1 MHASR
6 LVSILLLLQARGR
19 LTARELADELEVS
32 LRTIYRDLDGLAEAG
47 VPVYADRGPAGGYQ
61 LVDGYRTRLTGL
73 SADEAQALFLSGL
86 EGPAAQLGLGTV
98 LAAAQLKV
106 MAALPPEIRG
116 RAARLRERFLLVA
129 PGWFRRDEP
138 PASLGAISQGVWNGQ
153 RVRFAYDGPDG
164 VAERVVDPFGLV
176 LKAGIWYLVARRDGL
191 MRTYRASRIR
201 DAECLDERFDRP
213 DGFDL
218 ASHWNAASE
227 AFAESLRRVRVTVR
241 VRTDSIDDLDYAVG
255 GAAALEHPQAIT
267 TTTAGGSPS
276 GTSAAGTPGDGGDRG
291 PAEGAWTILS
301 FGSTSVESACSD
313 LLRLGARVEVID
325 PPALRTLIAATAR
338 DMVARY
344 ADPVQA
350 PHSQPGPDPRP
361 GA

>member
-1 MHASR
+1 M
-6 LVSILLLLQARGR
+6 
-19 LTARELADELEVS
+19 TARELADELEVS

-47 VPVYADRGPAGGYQ
+47 VPIYADRGPAGGYQ

-106 MAALPPEIRG
+106 MAALPPELRG
-116 RAARLRERFLLVA
+116 RASRLRERFLLVA

-138 PASLGAISQGVWNGQ
+138 PVSLGSIAQGVWNSQ
-153 RVRFAYDGPDG
+153 QVRFVYDGPDG
-164 VAERVVDPFGLV
+164 PVERRVEPLGLV

-213 DGFDL
+213 EGFDL
-218 ASHWNAASE
+218 AGHWNAASE

-241 VRTDSIDDLDYAVG
+241 VRTDAIDELEYAVG
-255 GAAALEHPQAIT
+255 GAAALEHPRVIP
-267 TTTAGGSPS
+267 TAG
-276 GTSAAGTPGDGGDRG
+276 AAVATDEGGREASDGGREGRAGRVAAEDG
-291 PAEGAWTILS
+291 PRHEDDHAAADGSSWTVLS
-301 FGSTSVESACSD
+301 FGSTSVDAACSD
-313 LLRLGARVEVID
+313 LLRLGAQVEVID
-325 PPALRTLIAATAR
+325 PPALRTLMAATAR

-344 ADPVQA
+344 AA
-350 PHSQPGPDPRP
+350 PGPAPRS
-361 GA
+361 

>member
-19 LTARELADELEVS
+19 MTARELADELEVS

-47 VPVYADRGPAGGYQ
+47 VPIYADRGPAGGYQ

-106 MAALPPEIRG
+106 MAALPPELRG

-138 PASLGAISQGVWNGQ
+138 PASLGSVAHGVWNSQ
-153 RVRFAYDGPDG
+153 RVRFVYDGPDG
-164 VAERVVDPFGLV
+164 PVERRVEPLGLV

-213 DGFDL
+213 EGFDL
-218 ASHWNAASE
+218 AGHWTAASE
-227 AFAESLRRVRVTVR
+227 AFAESLRRVRITVR
-241 VRTDSIDDLDYAVG
+241 VRTDAIDELEYAVG
-255 GAAALEHPQAIT
+255 GAAAIEHPQVVPRS
-267 TTTAGGSPS
+267 GGAAAMDDGGREAAAARPAD
-276 GTSAAGTPGDGGDRG
+276 AAGRVAADGN
-291 PAEGAWTILS
+291 AWTILT
-301 FGSTSVESACSD
+301 FGSTSVDAACSD
-313 LLRLGARVEVID
+313 LLRLGAQVEVID
-325 PPALRTLIAATAR
+325 PPALRTLMAATAR

-344 ADPVQA
+344 AA
-350 PHSQPGPDPRP
+350 PDPAPRS
-361 GA
+361 